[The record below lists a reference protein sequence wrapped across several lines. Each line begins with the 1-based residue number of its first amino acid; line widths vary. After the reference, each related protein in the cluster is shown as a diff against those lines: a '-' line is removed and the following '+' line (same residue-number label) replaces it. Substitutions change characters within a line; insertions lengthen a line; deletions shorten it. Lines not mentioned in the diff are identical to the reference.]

1 MIWQWV
7 VDCLAVH
14 GHWSNH
20 SFAVQK
26 RWQQRCW
33 NTSTFFLSCVF
44 LLPAAK
50 AACLFSCADAVV
62 WGTCHEPDY
71 QVIWAK
77 NNPSVERGWRRVF
90 LPGSVH
96 CFPGWLHG
104 WLQQLNPRDS
114 MMMCKDGNNIQRL
127 RRGRNSIT
135 DFLPENFSSQ
145 LSRWVLMHL
154 AAMFFRCCSHK
165 GRDASHSAAVDLSVV
180 TFVEGQSNNVLKH
193 CH

>member
-1 MIWQWV
+1 
-7 VDCLAVH
+7 
-14 GHWSNH
+14 
-20 SFAVQK
+20 
-26 RWQQRCW
+26 
-33 NTSTFFLSCVF
+33 
-44 LLPAAK
+44 
-50 AACLFSCADAVV
+50 
-62 WGTCHEPDY
+62 
-71 QVIWAK
+71 
-77 NNPSVERGWRRVF
+77 
-90 LPGSVH
+90 
-96 CFPGWLHG
+96 
-104 WLQQLNPRDS
+104 

-165 GRDASHSAAVDLSVV
+165 GRDASHSAAVDLSIV